1 MRTCCFLSSVAL
13 QPSGEEGA
21 SGVADGP
28 SATFP
33 APTTMGFSTQPTLP
47 STMPEALLELANSTF
62 DGRSSFRGRVM
73 SCLFWGLGFPRAPC
87 CRVPGR
93 RRPLRGGIR
102 TPYHFLQLP
111 CLRVLIRQM
120 GPRIPARTRLLA
132 TAPGW
137 LSARS
142 LLVPR
147 PLRAGLSTGHSRLVH
162 IWRQPVISLSKA
174 PEPLSPSQ

>member
-1 MRTCCFLSSVAL
+1 MSLMGP
-13 QPSGEEGA
+13 QP
-21 SGVADGP
+21 P
-28 SATFP
+28 SLP
-33 APTTMGFSTQPTLP
+33 PPRMGFSTQPTLP
-47 STMPEALLELANSTF
+47 STMPDALLELANSTF

-111 CLRVLIRQM
+111 CLGVLIRQM

-142 LLVPR
+142 LFVPR
-147 PLRAGLSTGHSRLVH
+147 PLKAGLSTGHSRLVH
-162 IWRQPVISLSKA
+162 IWWQPVISLSKA